1 MNLCFNDKTSIH
13 PLKNGIGFLG
23 WNYYLLKT
31 GRVLKKRK
39 KDAKDRAKK
48 KVKLAIYLYEEN
60 IIDARSYGN
69 RITSVLA
76 TLKKGNAGAFER
88 NLICMQDACSDRFR
102 KEIHDY

>member
-1 MNLCFNDKTSIH
+1 M
-13 PLKNGIGFLG
+13 
-23 WNYYLLKT
+23 
-31 GRVLKKRK
+31 KKRK

-48 KVKLAIYLYEEN
+48 KVKLAIYLYNEN
-60 IIDARSYGN
+60 IIDAKSYGN

-88 NLICMQDACSDRFR
+88 SLIHMQDACSDSFR